1 LPLHRRPHLSR
12 LPTLQ
17 PPFPSRCRPPDAT
30 VSVALNECA
39 KGNTAAAIPV
49 LEKKLRDGRFT
60 RPPRG

>member
-1 LPLHRRPHLSR
+1 VSLYRRYFDDTGEGR
-12 LPTLQ
+12 Q
-17 PPFPSRCRPPDAT
+17 FPDAT